1 MNNYSSLKLKSK
13 AEYKDIK
20 GVYFCPLKKLKLELK
35 YRKGNLRFWK
45 WLGIIPLIPY
55 KVREDLYK
63 SMYWGGLKTLDEAVN
78 DSLYNFRIRIGDKVY
93 EQAKVTVYHIAQ
105 KTEYLYFNSNEEAI
119 RYIDDLKIRCKEV
132 GNELK

>member
-1 MNNYSSLKLKSK
+1 MNNYSSLNLKSK

-20 GVYFCPLKKLKLELK
+20 GVYFSPLKELKSELK

-63 SMYWGGLKTLDEAVN
+63 SRHWDGLKTLDRAVH
-78 DSLYNFRIRIGDKVY
+78 DSWYNCRIGDKVY

-105 KTEYLYFNSNEEAI
+105 NTEYLHFNSNEEAM
-119 RYIDDLKIRCKEV
+119 RYVDDLKIRCKEV

>member
-20 GVYFCPLKKLKLELK
+20 GVYFCPLKELKLELK

-55 KVREDLYK
+55 KVR
-63 SMYWGGLKTLDEAVN
+63 
-78 DSLYNFRIRIGDKVY
+78 
-93 EQAKVTVYHIAQ
+93 
-105 KTEYLYFNSNEEAI
+105 
-119 RYIDDLKIRCKEV
+119 
-132 GNELK
+132 